1 MQHKIGIYVR
11 VSTEEQAQVADGS
24 IESQQHRINGFIDI
38 KKHQEKGWGKVVETY
53 IDDGYSAGSTNRP
66 AYQRMIRDLK
76 TGKINLILVTDLSR
90 LSRNISDF
98 CDLYKDLG
106 KYKANFLSIKEQF
119 DTSTPIGEMMVFNM
133 VNLAQFERKQT
144 SERISMNFHSRAMRG
159 LVNGGS
165 PLLGYDRDPSNPG
178 KRIVN
183 EDEAEL
189 VKKIFRMYDEGQSQN
204 AVADQLTKDC
214 EKRKDLGS
222 KKYRHIKD
230 GRWTLNAIQNILK
243 NYAYIGKREVN
254 VGNKNEKQEY
264 LKAWQQYQIVPA
276 AWDAIIGEKLFA
288 RVQKRMTEAHHKER
302 KRFDDGERRAFLV
315 SGSIRCGHCG
325 MALIGQSAHG
335 KTQVHRYYGHRQ
347 VVGEKIAC
355 PIKRFPAVEIETAI
369 LRHLDTILSEPGYLD
384 QIERNI
390 EKSVGVDKKATKHK
404 FDSLQ
409 KSIEKTE
416 REIESIFK
424 LVTNMGSGTAGAD
437 LIQDKLQTL
446 AEKKKTLEQ
455 ELNLVIQ
462 AEESAGQVETAK
474 RHIEANAKAVKL
486 SLKKAKP
493 HLQKKLLGALFQQ
506 LVATDTG
513 IKVFYHLAES
523 KNLIGNLV
531 KTKKPSEKNS
541 DGDSISSSWRTSQ
554 TLGFFSSKSSPIHC
568 VGGGGGNRTH
578 VRRTVE

>member
-11 VSTEEQAQVADGS
+11 VSTEEQAKVADGS
-24 IESQQHRINGFIDI
+24 IESQQHRIKGFIDI
-38 KKHQEKGWGKVVETY
+38 KKHQEKSWGKVIETY
-53 IDDGYSAGSTNRP
+53 VDDGYSAGSTNRP
-66 AYQRMIRDLK
+66 AYQRMIGDIK

-90 LSRNISDF
+90 LSRNIADF
-98 CDLYKDLG
+98 CDFYKELG

-183 EDEAEL
+183 ENEAEL

-204 AVADQLTKDC
+204 AIADQLTKDC
-214 EKRKDLGS
+214 ERRKDMDS

-254 VGNKNEKQEY
+254 VGNKKEKQEY

-276 AWDAIIGEKLFA
+276 AWDSIVDEKLFF
-288 RVQKRMTEAHHKER
+288 RVQKRMIESHQKER
-302 KRFDDGERRAFLV
+302 KRFDNGQRRAFLV
-315 SGSIRCGHCG
+315 SGNIKCGYCG

-335 KTQVHRYYGHRQ
+335 KTKIHRYYGHKQ
-347 VVGEKIAC
+347 VVGEKVTC
-355 PIKRFPAVEIETAI
+355 PIKRYSAVEIEEAV
-369 LRHLDTILSEPGYLD
+369 LRHLDTILNKPGYLD
-384 QIERNI
+384 QIELNI
-390 EKSVGVDKKATKHK
+390 EKSIGVDKKASNHK
-404 FDSLQ
+404 LDSLT
-409 KSIEKTE
+409 KAIHKTE
-416 REIESIFK
+416 HEIDSIFK
-424 LVTNMGSGTAGAD
+424 LVTTMDAGTSGFD
-437 LIQDKLQTL
+437 LIQDKLQKL

-455 ELNLVIQ
+455 EFNLVSQ
-462 AEESAGQVETAK
+462 ANEGAGQIKTAK
-474 RHIEANAKAVKL
+474 RHIEANAKAVKQ
-486 SLKKAKP
+486 SFKKAKP
-493 HLQKKLLGALFQQ
+493 HLQKKLLGSLFQK

-513 IKVFYHLAES
+513 IQVFYHLAES
-523 KNLIGNLV
+523 KRLIENSV
-531 KTKKPSEKNS
+531 KTKKPSDRKS
-541 DGDSISSSWRTSQ
+541 DGHFSSFS
-554 TLGFFSSKSSPIHC
+554 LNPGFFSSQSSPIYC
-568 VGGGGGNRTH
+568 IGGGGGN
-578 VRRTVE
+578 